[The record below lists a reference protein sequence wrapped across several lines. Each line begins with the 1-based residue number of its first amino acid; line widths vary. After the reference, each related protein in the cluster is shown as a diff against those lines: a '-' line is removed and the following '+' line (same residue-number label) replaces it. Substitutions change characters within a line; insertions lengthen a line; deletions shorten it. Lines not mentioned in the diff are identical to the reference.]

1 MRNEIIDKAQELGT
15 MIADSEERVRM
26 TNASDKMNAN
36 DEAVALLKTYNDNR
50 KAATEKLRGT
60 NPSKEELAEF
70 KAYVQAE
77 FEKVAVNPLISE
89 YIEASREFDNMVQ
102 QVNAVLSYFITGQ
115 ENAAGEGSC
124 SGNCSSC
131 GSCH

>member
-15 MIADSEERVRM
+15 MIANSEESARV
-26 TNASDKMNAN
+26 TEASDKMNAN
-36 DEAVALLKTYNDNR
+36 EEAVELLRTYNDNR
-50 KAATEKLRGT
+50 KKATEKLRGT
-60 NPSKEELAEF
+60 NPSKEELQEF

-89 YIEASREFDNMVQ
+89 YIEASREFENMVN

-115 ENAAGEGSC
+115 ESAEGGC
-124 SGNCSSC
+124 SGNCSGCS
-131 GSCH
+131 SCH

>member
-15 MIADSEERVRM
+15 MIAESPERVRM
-26 TNASDKMNAN
+26 TEASDRMNEN
-36 DEAVALLKTYNDNR
+36 EEAVALLRTYNENR
-50 KAATEKLRGT
+50 KKAADGLRGT
-60 NPSKEELAEF
+60 NPGKEELKEY
-70 KAYVQAE
+70 KDYVQAE
-77 FEKVAVNPLISE
+77 FEKAASNKLIAE
-89 YIEASREFDNMVQ
+89 YIEASREFDNLVN

-115 ENAAGEGSC
+115 ETPEGGC

>member
-15 MIADSEERVRM
+15 MIANSEERVRM
-26 TNASDKMNAN
+26 TEASDKMNAN
-36 DEAVALLKTYNDNR
+36 EEAASLLRTYNDNR

-60 NPSKEELAEF
+60 NPTKEDLTEF

-89 YIEASREFDNMVQ
+89 YIEASREFDNMVS

-115 ENAAGEGSC
+115 EQTQSEGGC

-131 GSCH
+131 SSCH

>member
-1 MRNEIIDKAQELGT
+1 MRNEIIEKAQELGT
-15 MIADSEERVRM
+15 MIAESEERDRV
-26 TNASDKMNAN
+26 AKAGDAMNAN
-36 DEAVALLKTYNDNR
+36 EEAVELLNTYNKNR

-60 NPSKEELAEF
+60 NPTKEELQEY

-77 FEKVAVNPLISE
+77 FEKIAGNALISE
-89 YIEASREFDNMVQ
+89 YIEASRDFDNMVQ

-115 ENAAGEGSC
+115 ESATGEGGC

-131 GSCH
+131 SSCH

>member
-1 MRNEIIDKAQELGT
+1 MRNEIIEKAQQLGT
-15 MIADSEERVRM
+15 MIAQSPESLRVSE
-26 TNASDKMNAN
+26 ASDKMNAN
-36 DEAVALLKTYNDNR
+36 EEAVELLKTYNENR
-50 KAATEKLRGT
+50 KKATEKLRGT

-77 FEKVAVNPLISE
+77 FEKAATNELIAE
-89 YIEASREFDNMVQ
+89 YIEASREFDNMVN

-115 ENAAGEGSC
+115 ESAEGGC

-131 GSCH
+131 SSCH

>member
-1 MRNEIIDKAQELGT
+1 MRNDIIDKAQELGT
-15 MIADSEERVRM
+15 MIAESEERIRM

-36 DEAVALLKTYNDNR
+36 EEAVALLKTYNDNR

-60 NPSKEELAEF
+60 NPSKEELTEF
-70 KAYVQAE
+70 KNYVQAE
-77 FEKVAVNPLISE
+77 FEKVVVNPLISE
-89 YIEASREFDNMVQ
+89 YIEASKEFDNMVQ

-115 ENAAGEGSC
+115 ENAEGGC

-131 GSCH
+131 SSCH

>member
-1 MRNEIIDKAQELGT
+1 MRNEIIEKAQELGT
-15 MIADSEERVRM
+15 MIAESPESKRVSE
-26 TNASDKMNAN
+26 ASDKMNAN
-36 DEAVALLKTYNDNR
+36 EEAVELLKTYNENR
-50 KAATEKLRGT
+50 KKATEKLRGT

-77 FEKVAVNPLISE
+77 FEKAATNELIAE
-89 YIEASREFDNMVQ
+89 YIEASREFDNMVN

-115 ENAAGEGSC
+115 ESAEGGC

-131 GSCH
+131 SSCH

>member
-15 MIADSEERVRM
+15 MIADSPERVRM
-26 TNASDKMNAN
+26 TEASDRMNEN
-36 DEAVALLKTYNDNR
+36 QEAVELLRTYNENR
-50 KAATEKLRGT
+50 KKAADELRGT
-60 NPSKEELAEF
+60 NPSQEQIKEF
-70 KAYVQAE
+70 KDYVQAE
-77 FEKVAVNPLISE
+77 FEKAAANQLIAE
-89 YIEASREFDNMVQ
+89 YIEASREFDNMVN

-115 ENAAGEGSC
+115 ENSQGGC